1 MNDQIKLTVDMRDWS
16 SESWLCVDC
25 GFNTAPGFLSRVE
38 RQKAF
43 KANGRRIQETID
55 SNSEV
60 YTVRDSDGRER
71 ALSLGVA
78 VFASAAL
85 RNVSVAD

>member
-1 MNDQIKLTVDMRDWS
+1 MSDQIKLTVEMRDWS

-38 RQKAF
+38 RQIAF
-43 KANGRRIQETID
+43 KANGRRTQETID

-60 YTVRDSDGRER
+60 YTVRD
-71 ALSLGVA
+71 GV
-78 VFASAAL
+78 
-85 RNVSVAD
+85 

>member
-1 MNDQIKLTVDMRDWS
+1 MNDQIKLMVDMRDWS

-43 KANGRRIQETID
+43 EANGRRIQETID

-60 YTVRDSDGRER
+60 YTVHRMGESGPG
-71 ALSLGVA
+71 AWGWLSLHR
-78 VFASAAL
+78 L
-85 RNVSVAD
+85 H